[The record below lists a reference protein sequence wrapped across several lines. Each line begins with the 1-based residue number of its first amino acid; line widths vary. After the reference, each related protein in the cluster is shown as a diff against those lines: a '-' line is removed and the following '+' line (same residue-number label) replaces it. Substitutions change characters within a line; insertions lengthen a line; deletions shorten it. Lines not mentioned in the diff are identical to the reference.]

1 MNNLIRGLFTELD
14 TQIKTL
20 LKSLNEKSETG
31 IAKLETFKEETIQS
45 LKSLEEEINDY
56 VSQDDFEIEEFA
68 FYHLLKYNP
77 FYEEFQNL
85 EQFRYQP
92 IMRFNSSDN
101 RLNQLIER
109 VYKEI
114 NPIHSPPLLT
124 TLSNTDQ
131 YYWAYPEY
139 GIIALPLGEEHNL
152 INLPDL
158 YHEIAHFI
166 YETYSEFIFEQI
178 NNLVQRHFQEEI
190 DRVHEEGRAEH
201 LVDDFEEFSK
211 RWQESWI
218 EEFVCDIIATLLVGK
233 AYAWTNFKITSL
245 SSGSDEVYES
255 NEEHP
260 SDESRMRVILAT
272 LKTLDPDIDT
282 NDIETDWRK
291 FKDIINNPIP
301 ENYNLIF
308 PDSLLSNI
316 VHDVL
321 TLLRGTSL
329 NSFIDQEKL
338 FEKPII
344 SYLNEAWD
352 VLLENPNDFM
362 TWRDNAINEIYK

>member
-1 MNNLIRGLFTELD
+1 M
-14 TQIKTL
+14 
-20 LKSLNEKSETG
+20 
-31 IAKLETFKEETIQS
+31 
-45 LKSLEEEINDY
+45 
-56 VSQDDFEIEEFA
+56 
-68 FYHLLKYNP
+68 FYHLLRYNP

-92 IMRFNSSDN
+92 VMRFNSSDS
-101 RLNQLIER
+101 RLNKLIER
-109 VYKEI
+109 VYTEI
-114 NPIHSPPLLT
+114 NPTDSPPLLT

-166 YETYSEFIFEQI
+166 YETYSELLFSLIDK
-178 NNLVQRHFQEEI
+178 LVQKHFQEEI
-190 DRVHEEGRAEH
+190 DRVHEEGRASH
-201 LVDDFEEFSK
+201 LLSDFEDFSK
-211 RWQESWI
+211 KWRESWI
-218 EEFVCDIIATLLVGK
+218 EEFVCDIIATFLVGK

-245 SSGSDEVYES
+245 SSGSDEVYKS

-260 SDESRMRVILAT
+260 SDESRMRMIISTLKILA
-272 LKTLDPDIDT
+272 PNIDIK
-282 NDIETDWRK
+282 DIETDWKK

-308 PDSLLSNI
+308 PDDLLSDI
-316 VHDVL
+316 VYKVL
-321 TLLRGTSL
+321 GQLRGTSL
-329 NSFIDQEKL
+329 NSFLDQIQL

-344 SYLNEAWD
+344 HYLNEAWE
-352 VLLENPNDFM
+352 VLLLSPK
-362 TWRDNAINEIYK
+362 TYHSWRNKAVLEIYNDDSSTHVYSAPNHASHSGSPMPLKSVKTRPKNG